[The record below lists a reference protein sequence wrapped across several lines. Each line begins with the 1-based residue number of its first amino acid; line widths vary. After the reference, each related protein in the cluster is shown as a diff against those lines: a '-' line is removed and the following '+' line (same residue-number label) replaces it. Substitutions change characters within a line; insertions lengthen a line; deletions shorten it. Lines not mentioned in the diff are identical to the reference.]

1 MAANN
6 NDRLSALRGMGSTVR
21 LPRGRTTNPWGQRH
35 YPAAAAAATGAGAAA
50 ATTIAVPKA
59 TPAPKRQIS
68 TYNCCCCSQD
78 FTRDTT
84 DDPDPR
90 PSPLGDRC
98 DACRDAGV
106 ERPFEQSGLTLT
118 DLLKPWCRFCKGD
131 HWAMNCP
138 ESK

>member
-6 NDRLSALRGMGSTVR
+6 NDRLSALRGMGSTVH

-35 YPAAAAAATGAGAAA
+35 YPVASAAQTAAAAAE
-50 ATTIAVPKA
+50 KA
-59 TPAPKRQIS
+59 KPAPKRQIS

-98 DACRDAGV
+98 DACRDAGKL
-106 ERPFEQSGLTLT
+106 RPFEQSALTLP
-118 DLLKPWCRFCKGD
+118 DLLRPCCRLCKGP
-131 HWAMNCP
+131 HWTIQCP
-138 ESK
+138 DSK